1 MEGRAGKHA
10 RCRGAQRSRRGPCPR
25 GASSSRRTSR
35 RRLRSGV
42 SARRGGAG
50 RRGGGGGRAGDLR
63 GAARLWSR
71 NVCGCGGGGG
81 GGDSDSATWG
91 RGEAR
96 GAWGGAGA
104 GGEAGAR
111 VRRWGTYAVGD
122 GFCGGGELEAAEEL
136 EPFGDGRAEE
146 RACVRGGSARTSGRG
161 GEGAGSGLT
170 AVERQA
176 GGARE
181 LRREGGRAGQT
192 QGV

>member
-50 RRGGGGGRAGDLR
+50 RGGGGEGEGARGTYGARRGFGRGTSVGAAAAEIVIARR
-63 GAARLWSR
+63 GAEERR
-71 NVCGCGGGGG
+71 V
-81 GGDSDSATWG
+81 G
-91 RGEAR
+91 RGAEQGR
-96 GAWGGAGA
+96 VVRQERVGGSG
-104 GGEAGAR
+104 
-111 VRRWGTYAVGD
+111 WTYAVGD

-146 RACVRGGSARTSGRG
+146 RACVRGASARTSGRG